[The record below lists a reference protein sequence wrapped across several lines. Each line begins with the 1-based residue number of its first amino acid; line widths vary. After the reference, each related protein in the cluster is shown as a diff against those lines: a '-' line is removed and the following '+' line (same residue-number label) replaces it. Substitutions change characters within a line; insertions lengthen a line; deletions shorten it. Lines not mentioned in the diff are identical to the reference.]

1 MLDTNQ
7 EMNKA
12 NDVFNTVEAV
22 VTRVVRGKDRLGDR
36 CVEVAMELVKRV
48 NSDYGKAIVLLLS
61 GTNKAYQFM
70 FVLRMLTVMVTLG
83 STQARG
89 Y

>member
-89 Y
+89 S